1 MSSNL
6 VLLGDDFHA
15 IKRFDQPLTEQDV
28 DNLPFIISRNS
39 LKKKVQE
46 ETLGEENEENMIPSQ
61 TQCEE
66 NTWDNF
72 HSQYLTMHTQTAS
85 QFEDDDELRRA
96 AMDCD
101 DDGIHSTGSLHFEV
115 MESDEDLVSESLA
128 EHLNT
133 QDINGATQFSQ
144 TDERDQLK
152 LFTGEMVFTQTSES
166 NEPPGLDEI
175 TDEKTDGNRDNELQ
189 SQYTYE
195 SVNDHIGERGKEV
208 EFTQQETFSFVE
220 STPAEVV
227 IINDN
232 TTNNEIKLRK
242 RKGQQREYKKP
253 TAIFN
258 AKSVSEHDSSD
269 EEGREKEEE
278 QGNVVRKDNKE
289 NDPQSEALVIR
300 EIQAA
305 ITSSKEEEGS
315 SLIGKSVAKLL
326 PTDLRRPQ
334 HKTLI
339 RGQVTGFSR

>member
-1 MSSNL
+1 
-6 VLLGDDFHA
+6 
-15 IKRFDQPLTEQDV
+15 
-28 DNLPFIISRNS
+28 
-39 LKKKVQE
+39 
-46 ETLGEENEENMIPSQ
+46 MIMSQ
-61 TQCEE
+61 TQGEE

-115 MESDEDLVSESLA
+115 IESDDDLVSESMA

-152 LFTGEMVFTQTSES
+152 LFTGEMVFTQSSEK
-166 NEPPGLDEI
+166 NEPVGLDDI
-175 TDEKTDGNRDNELQ
+175 TDEKTGGNRDNEFQ

-195 SVNDHIGERGKEV
+195 SVDDHIGEKGKEFV
-208 EFTQQETFSFVE
+208 FTQQETFSFVE

-232 TTNNEIKLRK
+232 TTNNEIKLRR
-242 RKGQQREYKKP
+242 RKGRKRENEKP
-253 TAIFN
+253 TAVFN
-258 AKSVSEHDSSD
+258 AMSGISEHDSSD
-269 EEGREKEEE
+269 EEGRKKQAE
-278 QGNVVRKDNKE
+278 QASIARKDNKD
-289 NDPQSEALVIR
+289 NDLQLEAQVIHG
-300 EIQAA
+300 IQAA
-305 ITSSKEEEGS
+305 IASSKEEEVS
-315 SLIGKSVAKLL
+315 SFIGKSVAKLL

-339 RGQVTGFSR
+339 RGQVIGFSR